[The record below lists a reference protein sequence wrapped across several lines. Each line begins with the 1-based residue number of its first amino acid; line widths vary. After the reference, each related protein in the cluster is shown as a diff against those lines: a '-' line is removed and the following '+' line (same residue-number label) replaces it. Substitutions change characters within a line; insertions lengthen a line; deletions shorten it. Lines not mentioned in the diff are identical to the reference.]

1 MNNVNVFNIF
11 NISLRNAYKIDKK
24 EGKETNKSTF
34 HFFYRIDIQTI
45 KSKNLMFYA
54 LSNKEVI
61 K

>member
-34 HFFYRIDIQTI
+34 HFFTG
-45 KSKNLMFYA
+45 
-54 LSNKEVI
+54 
-61 K
+61 